1 MTAMC
6 PSSPDRE
13 KRPPHALVGEGGW
26 RADIV
31 ATRMAPLTL
40 RTPEHTVRE
49 IDCAV
54 DPASGPGSAR
64 HTAPPSSLR
73 TAAREQ
79 PLMHP

>member
-54 DPASGPGSAR
+54 DPASGPGSAATLR
-64 HTAPPSSLR
+64 RPPLCGPPPASN
-73 TAAREQ
+73 
-79 PLMHP
+79 P